1 MEEFIPTTLGVALVQ
16 GYDDVGF
23 EISLSKPFLRKEMEL
38 RMKDIC
44 EGRKTREEVVRDS
57 LRQYKQVFQR
67 TENEIG
73 VLKAVGS
80 LPESPT
86 FGILRNPQCESR
98 FLAKTNIDGRPA
110 GSISQNLLDQQL

>member
-67 TENEIG
+67 TEDEIG
-73 VLKAVGS
+73 VLKAVRFFLSILYGFNRIGKKTRTNEQARLVGNTFLSS
-80 LPESPT
+80 LEPIHT
-86 FGILRNPQCESR
+86 LVRY
-98 FLAKTNIDGRPA
+98 
-110 GSISQNLLDQQL
+110 